1 MFSEIFCRLLKE
13 HNTNP
18 LRLAKEIGVP
28 KSIVYEWKNGERE
41 PNLENTVK
49 LSQYFGVSLEYLTG
63 RKENTDS
70 SEQEL
75 IIMLRAAKEISK
87 DDHDKLLQSFK
98 DNLGEYL
105 RSKHPDDKK
114 QDRS

>member
-1 MFSEIFCRLLKE
+1 MFSEIFCHLLKE

-41 PNLENTVK
+41 PSIENTVK

-63 RKENTDS
+63 REESTDS
-70 SEQEL
+70 SEREL
-75 IIMLRAAKEISK
+75 IIMLRAAREISK
-87 DDHDKLLQSFK
+87 DDHDELLESFK
-98 DNLGEYL
+98 KNLGAYL
-105 RSKHPDDKK
+105 RSKQADDKRK
-114 QDRS
+114 N